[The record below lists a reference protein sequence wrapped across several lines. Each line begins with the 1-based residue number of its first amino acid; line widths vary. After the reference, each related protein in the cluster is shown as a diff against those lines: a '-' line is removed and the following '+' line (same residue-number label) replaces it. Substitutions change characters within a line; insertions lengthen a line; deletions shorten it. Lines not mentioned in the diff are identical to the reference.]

1 MNILF
6 EKAALQHIDIIFSWL
21 QEKHIQEFWDNSQNH
36 KDDILNFIHKMP
48 QKYFAGTTKYWVGYI
63 DGKPYAFILSDILER
78 NQTDLSEVHLANMSQ
93 VGHTI
98 SLDFGIGNKK
108 YLGCGLGAPTLS
120 AFVTFYKDEVD
131 NKADTFF
138 IDPDENNPRAI
149 RVYNK
154 AGFNKA
160 GQYEVTEG
168 CFIWHGSDL
177 MVKKV

>member
-1 MNILF
+1 MNIHF
-6 EKAALQHIDIIFSWL
+6 EKAALKHIDIIFSWL

-36 KDDILNFIHKMP
+36 KDDILNFIHEKP

-78 NQTDLSEVHLANMSQ
+78 TQTDLSEVHLANMSQ

-120 AFVTFYKDEVD
+120 LFIKMKLIIKRILFLLIPMKIILELSVYIIKPALIKQVSMRLPKDALFGME
-131 NKADTFF
+131 
-138 IDPDENNPRAI
+138 AI
-149 RVYNK
+149 
-154 AGFNKA
+154 
-160 GQYEVTEG
+160 
-168 CFIWHGSDL
+168 
-177 MVKKV
+177 